1 MEHASG
7 ESLMPMANLWLR
19 RSGHPHIL
27 YSGSY
32 DSAARTYTVSME
44 QTQLPAADPQPW
56 ILPVDWAL
64 VKDGAVT
71 HTGVHR
77 LSAAKDTLVIRD
89 VETEPDFLSFARGW
103 SFFGTH
109 ANTKAS
115 GTQLSRQAL
124 TDPDCVN
131 RYFAYRAVVDAEKAA
146 IIEAL
151 RTERAVGG
159 QPEQRPEGGAPGVTV
174 SPELVQ
180 LHAAILFDEQMTAGA
195 RASLLREG
203 EDIHTRKDLSFLY
216 VSQCSEHAGNRSQ
229 TQPAAPPPPP
239 PASRADRRP
248 ACGHSDAHSRC
259 CISFLIS
266 FACPR

>member
-1 MEHASG
+1 M
-7 ESLMPMANLWLR
+7 R
-19 RSGHPHIL
+19 
-27 YSGSY
+27 
-32 DSAARTYTVSME
+32 
-44 QTQLPAADPQPW
+44 
-56 ILPVDWAL
+56 
-64 VKDGAVT
+64 
-71 HTGVHR
+71 
-77 LSAAKDTLVIRD
+77 AAKDALVIRD
-89 VETEPDFLSFARGW
+89 VETEPDFLSFARSW

-109 ANTKAS
+109 SNTKAS
-115 GTQLSRQAL
+115 GAQLSRQAL

-151 RTERAVGG
+151 RTERAAGG

-216 VSQCSEHAGNRSQ
+216 VSRKIQREHRQ
-229 TQPAAPPPPP
+229 QP
-239 PASRADRRP
+239 DIRR
-248 ACGHSDAHSRC
+248 
-259 CISFLIS
+259 
-266 FACPR
+266 